1 MASPLSLL
9 SFLFPLYIP
18 LYTSLLFWA
27 PSELRSKLRSQADKT
42 GIELLLRSCMRPSLT
57 KSKSGSHLCLSLSS
71 PLPFSLVSFSNNK
84 VLPASFGQIPEPWA
98 VSWTLGGLLWP
109 GCLPLW
115 FFPPSFLFFWGCC
128 SALESCYSVSLSCGP
143 AFLLDLEPETHV
155 ALWFEV
161 ERGGAC
167 WTCPAS
173 PHLSKYT
180 GCVWIM
186 LGHAWSSGLL
196 LDLMCKLAAGQH
208 NILTKWDDICEE
220 HL

>member
-18 LYTSLLFWA
+18 LYTSFLFWA

-115 FFPPSFLFFWGCC
+115 FFPPSFLFFLRLLFCFGV
-128 SALESCYSVSLSCGP
+128 LLLSLSELRSCLPARFRTGDTCGP
-143 AFLLDLEPETHV
+143 LVWSWKRRGLLDLS
-155 ALWFEV
+155 
-161 ERGGAC
+161 C
-167 WTCPAS
+167 
-173 PHLSKYT
+173 LSTLEQVY
-180 GCVWIM
+180 GVCLDNVGPCV
-186 LGHAWSSGLL
+186 
-196 LDLMCKLAAGQH
+196 KLRPIAGPYV
-208 NILTKWDDICEE
+208 
-220 HL
+220 